1 MNKNNAELAKSALP
15 QHATPEEKAQREYQL
30 ALARTS
36 YNYMFSYLEP
46 VPLSADLPKGE
57 AFSLDYEA
65 QVLRTFAPMA
75 ENFKNVIAKLL
86 EKELVDDMPEKV
98 FSDIEQSFDKLK
110 QEMSIL
116 HPERDLENLKALMHS
131 LSKLPSAVKNIS
143 NVPKDVE
150 KIITGL
156 AEIFAEFEKEG
167 PTAFLKSTMFDMLS
181 TEKGRDY
188 LQALSSKDY
197 KTVFDSLEI
206 PQTLNLER
214 KSWMDENSEPY
225 EQDWFFG
232 YLQIGGF
239 NTTNLRG
246 VILDKQ
252 GYQKAH
258 TLAGLQEKFPITDA
272 IFQQEVDNSELT
284 LHEAARQN
292 RLFIVDYAEMEGAV
306 SDKLNGQQ
314 RYLASPIAL
323 FYWNPNPPKGYPLG
337 IGVLQP
343 IAIQL
348 GQKHDTDDTPIFTP
362 KDASDANDA
371 HGFKWKVAKY
381 IVNVMCAIQ
390 HETVAHLGDCH
401 LIVEPIVVAAHRQL
415 SVSHPLLKLL
425 TPHFRFTINI
435 NDTAIHSLIAP
446 GGTVATNVGP
456 SIESTLELIAQAH
469 KAWRW
474 DENNPDNV
482 FSLRGVDTLPS
493 FPFREDTVLL
503 WEAIQAYVS
512 AYLNLYYSSDTDVI
526 EDDELQ
532 AWIHEM
538 TCPLY
543 AGFKGMDGLKST
555 GDKDKP
561 YAIDS
566 LKYLIQVVSQIIY
579 IAGPQHAS
587 VNYAQYP
594 LMSFAPSVSGTIY
607 KAPPSRSTELN
618 TPEDCIAWYPPLDVA
633 LYTAS
638 FEYLLSSVQ
647 YDRLGQYTDNVRYPY
662 FKDKRVQPCV
672 EDFQARL
679 SLAEIEIKRRNE
691 QRPMPY
697 PFQLPSQVPNSI
709 SI

>member
-1 MNKNNAELAKSALP
+1 MNQKNKESSIPVLP
-15 QHATPEEKAQREYQL
+15 QHTTPDEKAQREYLL

-57 AFSLDYEA
+57 AFSLDYEV
-65 QVLRTFAPMA
+65 QVLKTFVPMA
-75 ENFKNVIAKLL
+75 ENFKNVISKLL
-86 EKELVDDMPEKV
+86 EKELADDMPEKT
-98 FSDIEQSFDKLK
+98 FKDIEQSFEKLK

-131 LSKLPSAVKNIS
+131 LSELPGAIKNLN

-150 KIITGL
+150 KIVTGL
-156 AEIFAEFEKEG
+156 AEVFAEFEKEG
-167 PTAFLKSTMFDMLS
+167 PTAFLKSAMFDMLS

-188 LQALSSKDY
+188 LQAYSSEDY
-197 KTVFDSLEI
+197 KALFDTLEM
-206 PQTLNLER
+206 PQTLTLER
-214 KSWMDENSEPY
+214 KPWMDENSEPY

-232 YLQIGGF
+232 YLQTGGF

-246 VILDKQ
+246 VVLDNQ
-252 GYQKAH
+252 DHQKAH
-258 TLAGLQEKFPITDA
+258 TLAGLQEKFPITD
-272 IFQQEVDNSELT
+272 IMFQQEIENSELT

-292 RLFIVDYAEMEGAV
+292 RLFVVDYAMMEGAV
-306 SDKLNGQQ
+306 SDKLNGLQ

-323 FYWNPNPPKGYPLG
+323 FYWNPNPPKGYPAG
-337 IGVLQP
+337 TGALQP

-348 GQKHDTDDTPIFTP
+348 GQKYDADDTPIFTP

-371 HGFKWKVAKY
+371 NGLKWKVAKY

-390 HETVAHLGDCH
+390 HESVAHLGDCH
-401 LIVEPIVVAAHRQL
+401 LIVEPVIVAAHRQL
-415 SVSHPLLKLL
+415 SESHPLLKLL
-425 TPHFRFTINI
+425 IPHFRFTINI
-435 NDTAIHSLIAP
+435 NDTAIHSLIVP

-456 SIESTLELIAQAH
+456 SIDSTLELVAKAH
-469 KAWRW
+469 EAWRW
-474 DENNPDNV
+474 DENNPNNV
-482 FSLRGVDTLPS
+482 FSLRGVDNLPS
-493 FPFREDTVLL
+493 FPFRDDTLLL
-503 WEAIQAYVS
+503 WEAIQAYVA
-512 AYLNLYYSSDTDVI
+512 AYLKLYYSSDADVS

-543 AGFKGMDGLKST
+543 AGFKGMGGLKST
-555 GDKDKP
+555 GDKDRP

-618 TPEDCIAWYPPLDVA
+618 TPDDCIAWYPPLDVA

-647 YDRLGQYTDNVRYPY
+647 YDRLGQYTANVRYPY
-662 FKDKRVQPCV
+662 FKDKRVNSCV
-672 EDFQARL
+672 ENFQERL
-679 SLAEIEIKRRNE
+679 SLAEIEIRKRNE
-691 QRPMPY
+691 KRPMPY

>member
-1 MNKNNAELAKSALP
+1 MNIKNNAPTIPSLP
-15 QHATPEEKAQREYQL
+15 QHSTHEEKAQREYL
-30 ALARTS
+30 LSLARTS

-57 AFSLDYEA
+57 EFSIDYEA

-75 ENFKNVIAKLL
+75 ENFKNVIAMLL
-86 EKELVDDMPEKV
+86 EKELADDMPEQTFK
-98 FSDIEQSFDKLK
+98 DIEQSFEKLK

-131 LSKLPSAVKNIS
+131 LSELPSAIKNLS

-156 AEIFAEFEKEG
+156 EEVFAEFLKEG

-188 LQALSSKDY
+188 LEAKTTEDY
-197 KTVFDSLEI
+197 KALCDTLEL
-206 PQTLNLER
+206 PQTLSIER
-214 KSWMDENSEPY
+214 KPWMDDASAPY

-232 YLQIGGF
+232 YLQTGGF

-246 VILDKQ
+246 VSLEKQ
-252 GYQKAH
+252 SNQTSL
-258 TLAGLQEKFPITDA
+258 TLTDLQSKFPITDG
-272 IFQQEVDNSELT
+272 ILQKETGNSALT
-284 LHEAARQN
+284 LHDAAKQN
-292 RLFIVDYAEMEGAV
+292 QLFVVDYAMMEGAV
-306 SDKLNGQQ
+306 SDILNDQQ

-323 FYWNPNPPKGYPLG
+323 FYWNPNPPKGYPEG
-337 IGVLQP
+337 TGALQP

-348 GQKHDTDDTPIFTP
+348 GQKHDAEKTPIFTP
-362 KDASDANDA
+362 HDTSNANDA
-371 HGFKWKVAKY
+371 NGLKWKVAKY

-390 HETVAHLGDCH
+390 HESVAHLGDCH
-401 LIVEPIVVAAHRQL
+401 LIVEPVVVAARRQL
-415 SVSHPLLKLL
+415 SESHPVLKLL
-425 TPHFRFTINI
+425 IPHFRFTINI
-435 NDTAIHSLIAP
+435 NDTAIHSLIVP

-456 SIESTLELIAQAH
+456 SIESTLDLVAKAH

-474 DENNPDNV
+474 DDNNPNNV
-482 FSLRGVDTLPS
+482 FSLRGTDTLPS
-493 FPFREDTVLL
+493 FPFREDTLLL
-503 WEAIQAYVS
+503 WEAIQTYVTE
-512 AYLNLYYSSDTDVI
+512 YLALYYTSDNDVI
-526 EDDELQ
+526 EDTELQ

-555 GDKDKP
+555 GDPDKP
-561 YAIDS
+561 YSIDS
-566 LKYLIQVVSQIIY
+566 LSYLTQVIAHIIY

-607 KAPPSRSTELN
+607 KEPPTRSTELN
-618 TPEDCIAWYPPLDVA
+618 TPDDCIAWYPPLDVA
-633 LYTAS
+633 LYTSS
-638 FEYLLSSVQ
+638 FEYLLSGVQ
-647 YDRLGQYTDNVRYPY
+647 YDRLGHYTDNVRYPY
-662 FKDKRVQPCV
+662 FNDKRVQPCL
-672 EDFQARL
+672 EKFQTQL
-679 SLAEIEIKRRNE
+679 SLAEIEIRKRNAE
-691 QRPMPY
+691 RPMPY

>member
-1 MNKNNAELAKSALP
+1 
-15 QHATPEEKAQREYQL
+15 
-30 ALARTS
+30 
-36 YNYMFSYLEP
+36 
-46 VPLSADLPKGE
+46 
-57 AFSLDYEA
+57 
-65 QVLRTFAPMA
+65 
-75 ENFKNVIAKLL
+75 
-86 EKELVDDMPEKV
+86 
-98 FSDIEQSFDKLK
+98 
-110 QEMSIL
+110 
-116 HPERDLENLKALMHS
+116 
-131 LSKLPSAVKNIS
+131 
-143 NVPKDVE
+143 
-150 KIITGL
+150 
-156 AEIFAEFEKEG
+156 
-167 PTAFLKSTMFDMLS
+167 
-181 TEKGRDY
+181 
-188 LQALSSKDY
+188 
-197 KTVFDSLEI
+197 
-206 PQTLNLER
+206 
-214 KSWMDENSEPY
+214 MDENSEPY

-252 GYQKAH
+252 GHQKAH

-272 IFQQEVDNSELT
+272 MFQQEVDNSELT

-337 IGVLQP
+337 TGALQP

-348 GQKHDTDDTPIFTP
+348 GQKNDTDDTPIFTP

-415 SVSHPLLKLL
+415 SELHPLLKLL

-512 AYLNLYYSSDTDVI
+512 AYLNLYYSSDNDVI

-566 LKYLIQVVSQIIY
+566 LKYLTQVVSQIIY

-679 SLAEIEIKRRNE
+679 SLAEIEIRRRNE